1 MVASIGGIGALVSGG
16 SALAGLLGVGKSTP
30 AAPPPVY
37 QPQNSQGAD
46 TGAYSGTQNLSQYN
60 TAGTAL
66 PYANQTFQSLYN
78 NPYASTY
85 QSGAN
90 AIAPAATA
98 GGAQQFNAG
107 TNLTAAGQSYLPY
120 AQQALSTA
128 YDPRNALYAQQYQQN
143 NDQVNAGLA
152 ARGLATTPYGA
163 GVQNTADQQFNT
175 NWLQT
180 ALQRQATGA
189 QTASTLTG
197 AAGTA
202 GTTGAGLQT
211 TGLNTSLQGA
221 SLPYSTANTIGQGQN
236 SAIQSYGGF
245 GQAASTIPSQQ
256 IADYLQ
262 YLGVGNQSAGVANS
276 AYANQLTA
284 QNQNFN
290 QMQTLGKNL
299 GSSLSGLGSYFGGAN
314 PNTGYTTAQAYAQA
328 NPYASMPQAGVN
340 F

>member
-1 MVASIGGIGALVSGG
+1 MAVNIPLVTAGLG
-16 SALAGLLGVGKSTP
+16 LTSALGGLLGGNNSP

-66 PYANQTFQSLYN
+66 PYAANTFQSLYN
-78 NPYASTY
+78 NPYAPGY
-85 QSGAN
+85 QNVANATGAAGVGAGAN
-90 AIAPAATA
+90 LL
-98 GGAQQFNAG
+98 G
-107 TNLTAAGQSYLPY
+107 AGQSYLPY
-120 AQQALSTA
+120 AQQALQTGF
-128 YDPRNALYAQQYQQN
+128 DPQNALYNQMFQQN
-143 NDQVNAGLA
+143 TDQTRAAEA
-152 ARGLATTPYGA
+152 ARGIAMSPYGA
-163 GVQNTADQQFNT
+163 GVENQSNLNFN
-175 NWLQT
+175 NQWLNQLLGRQQT
-180 ALQRQATGA
+180 AAG
-189 QTASTLTG
+189 TANTLTG
-197 AAGTA
+197 AAN
-202 GTTGAGLQT
+202 TGST
-211 TGLNTSLQGA
+211 SGLNLMNAGGA
-221 SLPYSTANTIGQGQN
+221 LPYSTANTIGQGQN